1 MTALLCWMLLIASGA
16 VAQEITRFI
25 SGPATPVTAGNT
37 ISVWLHCLNPGSQS
51 VTCVVPPK
59 TKCQLTGGTHIESG
73 FLELKASSE
82 AGPVTVQPGMFI
94 RREYLLAIPS
104 GVEGHFLLAAPELQ
118 AQATPLEIVAGAV
131 APQAAKTGGTTNGTG
146 SASSRMAAPPESG
159 FDAGQFFKDHLYGY
173 EPFYFIAGTESPN
186 AKFQVSVKYRVL
198 KVDPDCRSGFSLLTN
213 MFFAYT
219 QTSLWDWNKTSAP
232 FTDSSYKPEL
242 FYLWENAARKQDGS
256 FRMSLQGGF
265 QHESNGRDGAGSR
278 SLNIV
283 YARPT
288 FVFGSDDGLQ
298 LSLSPRVWFYL
309 ASQDGNPDL
318 PRYRGYADLRAIVG
332 WQESL
337 QLSATVRVGDEADRG
352 SLQLDLTYPLWKWRT
367 FGMNWYFHAQYFTGY
382 GETLLYYNQRSDA
395 FRLGFSLYR

>member
-1 MTALLCWMLLIASGA
+1 M
-16 VAQEITRFI
+16 
-25 SGPATPVTAGNT
+25 ATP
-37 ISVWLHCLNPGSQS
+37 
-51 VTCVVPPK
+51 PP
-59 TKCQLTGGTHIESG
+59 
-73 FLELKASSE
+73 
-82 AGPVTVQPGMFI
+82 
-94 RREYLLAIPS
+94 
-104 GVEGHFLLAAPELQ
+104 
-118 AQATPLEIVAGAV
+118 
-131 APQAAKTGGTTNGTG
+131 
-146 SASSRMAAPPESG
+146 SG

-198 KVDPDCRSGFSLLTN
+198 RVGPDCRSGFSLLTN
-213 MFFAYT
+213 TFFAYT

-242 FYLWENAARKQDGS
+242 FYLWENAARSTNGL

-288 FVFGSDDGLQ
+288 FVFGRDGGLQ

-367 FGMNWYFHAQYFTGY
+367 FGMNWYLHAQYFTGY